1 MPGHWLFKSE
11 PGEYSIAD
19 LAREPRKTGRWDGIR
34 NYQARN
40 FLRDEVKLNDLA
52 FFYHSSCKQP
62 GIVGIA
68 KIVSAPYPDPG
79 QFLPDGPYFD
89 SKATPAAPR
98 WYSVDLQHVETFAT
112 VITPGDMRNLDGLEN
127 MYLFKQGRL
136 SIQPVNDQEW
146 QQIMALAKSRAPR

>member
-11 PGEYSIAD
+11 PNEYSIDD
-19 LAREPRKTGRWDGIR
+19 LAKEPKKTGRWDGIR

-40 FLRDEVKLNDLA
+40 FLRDKVKENDLV

-79 QFLPDGPYFD
+79 QFLPHSPYFD
-89 SKATPAAPR
+89 NKATEENPR
-98 WYSVDLQHVETFAT
+98 WYSVDLKHIKTFART
-112 VITPGDMRNLDGLEN
+112 ITPDELRKLNALEN
-127 MYLFKQGRL
+127 MYLFKQARL
-136 SIQPVNDQEW
+136 SVQPVSAEEW
-146 QQIMALAKSRAPR
+146 QHIMQLAEPGAS